1 MKCPICGKEMEKGF
15 TALFMRGGSS
25 GDLYWAHEEYFKKQ
39 RFLPTR
45 GSIEKDGGVVFK
57 SGTSIFDDEPNYSWY
72 CRECGK
78 VTIDVK
84 GKRS

>member
-15 TALFMRGGSS
+15 TAVLMRGNGEW
-25 GDLYWAHEEYFKKQ
+25 LYWASEEYFKKT

-57 SGTSIFDDEPNYSWY
+57 SGTSIFDDEPNHSWY

-84 GKRS
+84 K

>member
-1 MKCPICGKEMEKGF
+1 MKCSICGKEMEKGH
-15 TALFMRGGSS
+15 TAVLMRGGS
-25 GDLYWAHEEYFKKQ
+25 GADLYWAPEEYFKKAH
-39 RFLPTR
+39 FLPTR

-57 SGTSIFDDEPNYSWY
+57 SGTSIFDDEQNYSWY

-84 GKRS
+84 K

>member
-1 MKCPICGKEMEKGF
+1 MKCPICGKEMEKGH
-15 TALFMRGGSS
+15 TAVLMRGRGER
-25 GDLYWAHEEYFKKQ
+25 LYWAHEEYFKKP
-39 RFLPTR
+39 RFLPTM

-72 CRECGK
+72 CRQCGK
-78 VTIDVK
+78 ITIDVK